1 MYGKFIYYRKT
12 SYIHEFFESF
22 FQVDLFFSYTSRA
35 AVTIKH
41 SARSIL
47 WGQENP
53 SPPKQLPLRTI
64 PPDQFLFS
72 TIAPP
77 DNYPPPVQFPPISS

>member
-1 MYGKFIYYRKT
+1 MYGKFIYYRKI

-47 WGQENP
+47 WGQDNP
-53 SPPKQLPLRTI
+53 PLSNCPLGQSPPANSYLAQL
-64 PPDQFLFS
+64 
-72 TIAPP
+72 PP